1 MKDGDFWEA
10 GDKEDI
16 KPLKMG
22 QRTDL
27 EGAMKSVDEGASE
40 LDMYINHTDTMAKF
54 PKFIERYRQ
63 LKQESAA
70 IKELHEEYKAWS
82 LWPWQKLLAEKLE
95 MTPDPRKIMW
105 YWSEGGNVGKSA
117 MQISLEMGS
126 PLFSYLSSEA
136 HV

>member
-1 MKDGDFWEA
+1 MERQKGDTGPTEAEKNGQGGHPWTAVGYCMKDGDFWEA

-70 IKELHEEYKAWS
+70 IKELH
-82 LWPWQKLLAEKLE
+82 
-95 MTPDPRKIMW
+95 
-105 YWSEGGNVGKSA
+105 
-117 MQISLEMGS
+117 
-126 PLFSYLSSEA
+126 
-136 HV
+136 